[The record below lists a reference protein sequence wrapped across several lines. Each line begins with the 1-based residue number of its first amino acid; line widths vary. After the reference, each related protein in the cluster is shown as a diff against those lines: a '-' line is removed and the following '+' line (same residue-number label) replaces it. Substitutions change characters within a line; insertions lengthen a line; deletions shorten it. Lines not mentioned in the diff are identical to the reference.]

1 METKAQI
8 LQQSERL
15 FMRYGIRSVTMDDIA
30 RELGISKKTLYQH
43 VENKLDLIEQIF
55 KHWSEVEQQ
64 DVLQISVE
72 AGNAIEEIIQI
83 ARYMIERLRLLS
95 PTVRYDLQKYYM
107 SVHRKIE
114 QVHEEQSLQLIT
126 SNIERGQEQGLY
138 RPNIQPDVVAKLF
151 MITATSVGNIEQFP
165 LSQYDLDLLVRQLFL
180 YHIHGIASSRGLQ
193 VLAEQLGSEADEDL

>member
-1 METKAQI
+1 METKAKI

-43 VENKLDLIEQIF
+43 VDNKSDLIEQIF
-55 KHWSEVEQQ
+55 KHWSEEEQR
-64 DVLQISVE
+64 DINQISQQ
-72 AGNAIEEIIQI
+72 AGNAIEEMIQI
-83 ARYMIERLRLLS
+83 ARYMIQRLRLLS
-95 PTVRYDLQKYYM
+95 PTMRYDLQKYYM
-107 SVHRKIE
+107 SVHREIE
-114 QVHEEQSLQLIT
+114 QVHEEHSLQLIT
-126 SNIERGQEQGLY
+126 ANIERGQQQGLY

-180 YHIHGIASSRGLQ
+180 YHIHGIASSQGLQ
-193 VLAEQLGSEADEDL
+193 VLAEHLGSEAEEDL